1 MYVVTG
7 TASDVYMCATCL
19 LLYQEKLLE
28 QLLMD
33 ETVQRIKAEQV

>member
-1 MYVVTG
+1 MDVVTG
-7 TASDVYMCATCL
+7 TASDVYMCAACL
-19 LLYQEKLLE
+19 MFYQEKLLE